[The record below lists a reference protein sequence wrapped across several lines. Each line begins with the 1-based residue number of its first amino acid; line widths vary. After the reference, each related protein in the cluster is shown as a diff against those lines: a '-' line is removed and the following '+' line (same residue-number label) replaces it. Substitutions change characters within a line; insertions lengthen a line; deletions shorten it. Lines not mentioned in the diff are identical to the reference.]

1 MRPAN
6 TSRPLILVVIAMA
19 SCLSIASTAYSGELL
34 NPPAASETSFL
45 KENDVAMSKM
55 MNGMSVQPSG
65 DVDHDF
71 VAMMIPHHQGAID
84 MAQAELRYGRN
95 EQLRRIAQEI
105 IVEQQQEIVAMR
117 VALGQ
122 SLPPSSPS
130 PDQIHPSQATGPD
143 HSSMPMNMHMNMPM
157 DSPASTSNHEEQK

>member
-1 MRPAN
+1 MTQPN
-6 TSRPLILVVIAMA
+6 KSKQIVLLVIAIA
-19 SCLSIASTAYSGELL
+19 SCFSMVPTAYSGELS
-34 NPPAASETSFL
+34 NPTIDPESPFL

-55 MNGMSVQPSG
+55 MDGMSVKPSG
-65 DVDHDF
+65 DVDRDF

-122 SLPPSSPS
+122 SLPPSTPS
-130 PDQIHPSQATGPD
+130 PDQIHPSKATGPD
-143 HSSMPMNMHMNMPM
+143 HSSMHMNMQM
-157 DSPASTSNHEEQK
+157 DTPASMSNYEDQK